1 MKFSCINKKIKKR
14 VAVLERMVFKTHTIM
29 SLTGIEINVMENQ
42 VIFSGTNLS
51 AGLIITVPARSEQT
65 GVCVVPAGLFSQVI
79 GSIPDESQLT
89 MELIDNQL
97 VITTTDSR
105 ISLHTFESADYPQIP
120 KTTGEEFIFNCE
132 LLVQGLKSVSFA
144 ALVSDIKPELSSVY
158 WYQDSYHSIF
168 VATDAFR
175 LAEKKIPYTKVIQ
188 HPGALIPLK
197 NIPDLVKLLSDSTGD
212 IVCSITQSQLSIT
225 HKDFF
230 YTTRLTTGNYPAYG
244 QIIPKTFTTTVT
256 IDKDSLISVLRALGI
271 FQDRF
276 HQINLITNYEN
287 QTIQLS
293 INHNEKGEFTTT
305 INGTVTGTTNHEIV
319 INQKNINDV
328 VGVITESE
336 IEIHINESNKPIMIR
351 GKDNL
356 DFLYIMMPVN
366 RL

>member
-14 VAVLERMVFKTHTIM
+14 VSVLERMVFKTHTIM

-42 VIFSGTNLS
+42 VLFSGTNLS
-51 AGLIITVPARSEQT
+51 AGLVITVPARSEQT

-79 GSIPDESQLT
+79 QSIPDESQLT
-89 MELIDNQL
+89 IEMVDNQL
-97 VITTTDSR
+97 IITTPESR
-105 ISLHTFESADYPQIP
+105 ISLNTFTAADYPQIP
-120 KTTGEEFIFNCE
+120 KITGDEFVFNCE
-132 LLVQGLKSVSFA
+132 LLAQGLRSVSFA
-144 ALVSDIKPELSSVY
+144 ALISDIKPELSSVY

-175 LAEKKIPYTKVIQ
+175 LAEKKIPYTKPIQ

-197 NIPDLVKLLSDSTGD
+197 NIPDLIKLLSDSTGD
-212 IVCSITQSQLSIT
+212 IGCIINNHQLSIT

-230 YTTRLTTGNYPAYG
+230 YTTRLTAGNYPAYG
-244 QIIPKTFTTTVT
+244 QIIPKTFTTEV
-256 IDKDSLISVLRALGI
+256 IIEKESLVSVLRALGI

-276 HQINLITNYEN
+276 HQINLLTSVEN
-287 QTIQLS
+287 QNIQLS
-293 INHNEKGEFTTT
+293 INHNEKGEFKT
-305 INGTVTGTTNHEIV
+305 IIPGSVSGQINHEIV

-328 VGVITESE
+328 VGIIPESE

-351 GKDNL
+351 GRDNI

-366 RL
+366 RI